1 MGTTTTTMAAKLIAA
16 SVTALLLVACVIVLT
31 SNVSTDSAVARA
43 TELAF
48 YNPFQRCA
56 STDNQDDCNALCD
69 LYDATTGFLPCL
81 PDADIR
87 LKLIMPCWMNNTG
100 WVGSKTGLCGRGSG
114 SLCTW
119 FGVQCDAD
127 GRVSG
132 LNLGTD
138 ADNRVAGNK
147 LSGKIPD
154 SIGKLERMAV
164 LDLGDNDM
172 KGTIPDSIGE
182 LKVLTNLTITR
193 SKELTGSIPDSI
205 GQCEKLVALELYDN
219 GLTGSIPDSIGKLKA
234 LRSANL
240 FLNGFTGTI
249 PESIGNL
256 KALEILYLNF
266 FEDDEDK
273 LANQFTGTIPDTI
286 SQCTALKELFLSNN
300 QFSGTIS
307 EFMANLEALTELF
320 LDNNKFSGTIP
331 DLTKLDR
338 LDTISLAKNHL
349 SGTIPSSMGNM
360 DALTDLYL
368 NDNELTG
375 PIPDSFG
382 NFKAMIVPNDY
393 SQGYLK
399 LSNNKLTGTI
409 PNSIGKL
416 KNLGGL
422 FINNN
427 SFTSWTG
434 DSVCSLLGH
443 AGRQGDRN
451 YSNGDLLECDMS
463 GNTFACPLPA
473 CARASVDKFD
483 HLRCKATCK

>member
-127 GRVSG
+127 GRVSS

-138 ADNRVAGNK
+138 ADGRVSGNK

-164 LDLGDNDM
+164 LDLGDN
-172 KGTIPDSIGE
+172 S
-182 LKVLTNLTITR
+182 
-193 SKELTGSIPDSI
+193 
-205 GQCEKLVALELYDN
+205 
-219 GLTGSIPDSIGKLKA
+219 
-234 LRSANL
+234 
-240 FLNGFTGTI
+240 FTGTI
-249 PESIGNL
+249 PDSIGNL

-266 FEDDEDK
+266 FEDDDTK

-307 EFMANLEALTELF
+307 EFMANMEALTELF
-320 LDNNKFSGTIP
+320 LDN
-331 DLTKLDR
+331 
-338 LDTISLAKNHL
+338 
-349 SGTIPSSMGNM
+349 
-360 DALTDLYL
+360 
-368 NDNELTG
+368 NELTG

-382 NFKAMIVPNDY
+382 NFKAMMVPNEY

-434 DSVCSLLGH
+434 DSICSLLGH
-443 AGRQGDRN
+443 SGRQGDRN
-451 YSNGDLLECDMS
+451 RSNGVLLECDMS

-473 CARASVDKFD
+473 CARASVDRFD

>member
-1 MGTTTTTMAAKLIAA
+1 MGDDDDNNGCQADCRISDRAAPCRVRHRANQQREHRFCRGPRHRA
-16 SVTALLLVACVIVLT
+16 RLLQ
-31 SNVSTDSAVARA
+31 SVSTMRLHRQSGR
-43 TELAF
+43 LQ
-48 YNPFQRCA
+48 P
-56 STDNQDDCNALCD
+56 LCD

-138 ADNRVAGNK
+138 ADGRVAGNK

-164 LDLGDNDM
+164 LDLGDNSFT
-172 KGTIPDSIGE
+172 GTIPDSIGE

-205 GQCEKLVALELYDN
+205 GQCEKLVALDLYDN
-219 GLTGSIPDSIGKLKA
+219 GLTGSIADSIGKLKA

-240 FLNGFTGTI
+240 FANLFTGTI

-266 FEDDEDK
+266 FEDDDTK

-286 SQCTALKELFLSNN
+286 SQCTALNSC
-300 QFSGTIS
+300 
-307 EFMANLEALTELF
+307 
-320 LDNNKFSGTIP
+320 
-331 DLTKLDR
+331 
-338 LDTISLAKNHL
+338 
-349 SGTIPSSMGNM
+349 SS
-360 DALTDLYL
+360 
-368 NDNELTG
+368 
-375 PIPDSFG
+375 P
-382 NFKAMIVPNDY
+382 
-393 SQGYLK
+393 
-399 LSNNKLTGTI
+399 
-409 PNSIGKL
+409 
-416 KNLGGL
+416 
-422 FINNN
+422 
-427 SFTSWTG
+427 
-434 DSVCSLLGH
+434 
-443 AGRQGDRN
+443 
-451 YSNGDLLECDMS
+451 
-463 GNTFACPLPA
+463 
-473 CARASVDKFD
+473 
-483 HLRCKATCK
+483 

>member
-1 MGTTTTTMAAKLIAA
+1 MGDDDDNNGCQADCRISDRAAPCRVRHRANQQREHRFCRGPRHRA
-16 SVTALLLVACVIVLT
+16 RLLQ
-31 SNVSTDSAVARA
+31 SVSTMRLHRQSGR
-43 TELAF
+43 LQ
-48 YNPFQRCA
+48 P
-56 STDNQDDCNALCD
+56 LCD

-114 SLCTW
+114 ALCTW

-138 ADNRVAGNK
+138 ADGRVSGNK

-164 LDLGDNDM
+164 LDLGDNSFT
-172 KGTIPDSIGE
+172 GTIPDSIGE

-193 SKELTGSIPDSI
+193 SKELTGSIP
-205 GQCEKLVALELYDN
+205 
-219 GLTGSIPDSIGKLKA
+219 
-234 LRSANL
+234 
-240 FLNGFTGTI
+240 
-249 PESIGNL
+249 ESIGNL

-266 FEDDEDK
+266 FEDDDTK

-307 EFMANLEALTELF
+307 EFMANMEALTELF
-320 LDNNKFSGTIP
+320 
-331 DLTKLDR
+331 
-338 LDTISLAKNHL
+338 
-349 SGTIPSSMGNM
+349 
-360 DALTDLYL
+360 L

-382 NFKAMIVPNDY
+382 NFKAMMVANAY

-422 FINNN
+422 VINNN

-434 DSVCSLLGH
+434 DSICSLLGH
-443 AGRQGDRN
+443 SGRQGDRN
-451 YSNGDLLECDMS
+451 RSNGVLLECDMS

-473 CARASVDKFD
+473 CARASVDRFD

>member
-1 MGTTTTTMAAKLIAA
+1 MGVNNTTTMAAKLIAA

-43 TELAF
+43 TQLAF

-100 WVGSKTGLCGRGSG
+100 WGGSKTGLCGRGSG
-114 SLCTW
+114 SLCTLL
-119 FGVQCDAD
+119 GVQCDAD

-138 ADNRVAGNK
+138 ADGRVSGNK
-147 LSGKIPD
+147 LRGKIPD

-164 LDLGDNDM
+164 LDLGDNSFT
-172 KGTIPDSIGE
+172 GTIPDSIGE

-193 SKELTGSIPDSI
+193 SKELTGTIPD
-205 GQCEKLVALELYDN
+205 
-219 GLTGSIPDSIGKLKA
+219 
-234 LRSANL
+234 
-240 FLNGFTGTI
+240 
-249 PESIGNL
+249 SIGNL

-266 FEDDEDK
+266 FEDDDTK

-307 EFMANLEALTELF
+307 EFMANMEALTELF
-320 LDNNKFSGTIP
+320 
-331 DLTKLDR
+331 
-338 LDTISLAKNHL
+338 
-349 SGTIPSSMGNM
+349 
-360 DALTDLYL
+360 L

-382 NFKAMIVPNDY
+382 NFKAMMVPNDY

-399 LSNNKLTGTI
+399 LSKNKLTGTI

-434 DSVCSLLGH
+434 DSICSLLGH
-443 AGRQGDRN
+443 SGRQVDRN
-451 YSNGDLLECDMS
+451 RSNGVLLECDMS

-473 CARASVDKFD
+473 CARASVDRFD

>member
-31 SNVSTDSAVARA
+31 SNVSTDSDVARA

-87 LKLIMPCWMNNTG
+87 LKLLMPCWMNNTG

-138 ADNRVAGNK
+138 ADGRVAGNK

-164 LDLGDNDM
+164 LDLGDNSFT
-172 KGTIPDSIGE
+172 GTIPDSIGE

-219 GLTGSIPDSIGKLKA
+219 GLTG
-234 LRSANL
+234 
-240 FLNGFTGTI
+240 TI

-266 FEDDEDK
+266 FEDDDTK
-273 LANQFTGTIPDTI
+273 LANQFTGTI
-286 SQCTALKELFLSNN
+286 
-300 QFSGTIS
+300 S
-307 EFMANLEALTELF
+307 EFMANMEALTELF
-320 LDNNKFSGTIP
+320 LTNNKFSGTIP
-331 DLTKLDR
+331 DSITKLNR
-338 LDTISLAKNHL
+338 LDTISLAQNHL
-349 SGTIPSSMGNM
+349 SGPIPSSMGNM

-382 NFKAMIVPNDY
+382 NFKAMMVPNEY

-409 PNSIGKL
+409 PNLIGKL

-434 DSVCSLLGH
+434 DSICSLLGH

-451 YSNGDLLECDMS
+451 RSNGVLLECDMS

-473 CARASVDKFD
+473 CARASVDRFD

>member
-1 MGTTTTTMAAKLIAA
+1 MGVNNTTTMAAKLIAA

-138 ADNRVAGNK
+138 ADGRVAGNK

-164 LDLGDNDM
+164 LDLGDNSFT
-172 KGTIPDSIGE
+172 GTIPDSIGE

-205 GQCEKLVALELYDN
+205 GQCEKLVALDLYDN

-240 FLNGFTGTI
+240 FANRFTGTI

-266 FEDDEDK
+266 FEDDDTK

-300 QFSGTIS
+300 QFSG
-307 EFMANLEALTELF
+307 
-320 LDNNKFSGTIP
+320 
-331 DLTKLDR
+331 
-338 LDTISLAKNHL
+338 
-349 SGTIPSSMGNM
+349 
-360 DALTDLYL
+360 
-368 NDNELTG
+368 

-382 NFKAMIVPNDY
+382 NFKAMMVPNEY

-422 FINNN
+422 VINNN

-434 DSVCSLLGH
+434 DSICSLLGH

-451 YSNGDLLECDMS
+451 RSNGVLLECDMS

-473 CARASVDKFD
+473 CARAS
-483 HLRCKATCK
+483 

>member
-1 MGTTTTTMAAKLIAA
+1 MGETRTTMAAKLIAA

-132 LNLGTD
+132 
-138 ADNRVAGNK
+138 NK

-164 LDLGDNDM
+164 LDLGDNSFT
-172 KGTIPDSIGE
+172 GTIPDSIGE

-266 FEDDEDK
+266 FEDDDTK

-300 QFSGTIS
+300 QFSGTI
-307 EFMANLEALTELF
+307 
-320 LDNNKFSGTIP
+320 P
-331 DLTKLDR
+331 DSITKLNR
-338 LDTISLAKNHL
+338 LDTISLAQNHL
-349 SGTIPSSMGNM
+349 SGTI
-360 DALTDLYL
+360 
-368 NDNELTG
+368 
-375 PIPDSFG
+375 
-382 NFKAMIVPNDY
+382 
-393 SQGYLK
+393 
-399 LSNNKLTGTI
+399 
-409 PNSIGKL
+409 
-416 KNLGGL
+416 
-422 FINNN
+422 
-427 SFTSWTG
+427 
-434 DSVCSLLGH
+434 
-443 AGRQGDRN
+443 
-451 YSNGDLLECDMS
+451 
-463 GNTFACPLPA
+463 
-473 CARASVDKFD
+473 
-483 HLRCKATCK
+483 

>member
-1 MGTTTTTMAAKLIAA
+1 MGTRTTTMAAKLIAA

-31 SNVSTDSAVARA
+31 SNVSTDSPLARA

-87 LKLIMPCWMNNTG
+87 LKLIMPCWMNNAG

-138 ADNRVAGNK
+138 ADGRVAGNK

-164 LDLGDNDM
+164 LDLGDNDI

-320 LDNNKFSGTIP
+320 LTN
-331 DLTKLDR
+331 
-338 LDTISLAKNHL
+338 
-349 SGTIPSSMGNM
+349 
-360 DALTDLYL
+360 
-368 NDNELTG
+368 NELTG

-382 NFKAMIVPNDY
+382 NFKAMMVPNEY

-434 DSVCSLLGH
+434 DSICSLLGH

-483 HLRCKATCK
+483 HLWCKATCK

>member
-31 SNVSTDSAVARA
+31 SNVSTDSDVARA

-87 LKLIMPCWMNNTG
+87 LKLLMPCWMNNTG

-138 ADNRVAGNK
+138 ADGRVAGNK

-164 LDLGDNDM
+164 LDLGDNSFT
-172 KGTIPDSIGE
+172 GTIPDSIGE

-240 FLNGFTGTI
+240 FANQFTGTI

-266 FEDDEDK
+266 FEDDDTK

-307 EFMANLEALTELF
+307 EFMANMEALTELF
-320 LDNNKFSGTIP
+320 LTNNKFSGTIP
-331 DLTKLDR
+331 DSITKLNR
-338 LDTISLAKNHL
+338 LDTISLAQNHL
-349 SGTIPSSMGNM
+349 SGPIPS
-360 DALTDLYL
+360 
-368 NDNELTG
+368 
-375 PIPDSFG
+375 SFG
-382 NFKAMIVPNDY
+382 NFKAMMVPNEY

-409 PNSIGKL
+409 PNLIGKL

-434 DSVCSLLGH
+434 DSICSLLGH

-451 YSNGDLLECDMS
+451 RSNGVLLECDMS

-473 CARASVDKFD
+473 CARASVDRFD